1 MSFANEN
8 IIVTVKITE
17 GKVTEEKD
25 MSVPVTAKISEIF
38 PPNSEVRKIV
48 ALNKEDSF
56 ETAGVLYGDILEVKC
71 TKGE

>member
-38 PPNSEVRKIV
+38 PPNLEVRKIV

>member
-38 PPNSEVRKIV
+38 SSNLEVRKIV